1 MMQLIYILIFFFS
14 MASANAQFNT
24 LTFTK
29 PKPEYKVKETFPA
42 KNEESRLKLEQHKKP
57 KFLSKKS
64 LRKEI
69 DSLKAVLDD
78 SQPKQN
84 TRSID
89 FRRVE
94 DSLIEIFK
102 KKVSVPKSTVPTE
115 NKPAKSFDTILNGI
129 SMPLKNSFA
138 ITSGFG
144 IRKHPIFGN
153 VKSHNGIDIKA
164 SYENVYAVMDGIV
177 SDVGWDYKGGGNFI
191 KIKHFGRFETAYLHL
206 SDTYYKKGDTVKAG
220 YIIARSGNTGNS
232 TGPHLHFAVREFG
245 QFINPLIFLN
255 DLNKTKKYLA
265 QNYGHNHT
273 TNQ

>member
-1 MMQLIYILIFFFS
+1 MMKLIYILIFFFS
-14 MASANAQFNT
+14 IASANAQFNT
-24 LTFTK
+24 LTFAK

-42 KNEESRLKLEQHKKP
+42 KNEETGLRPEQKP

-69 DSLKAVLDD
+69 DSLKAILND
-78 SQPKQN
+78 SKPN
-84 TRSID
+84 IDRSSINY
-89 FRRVE
+89 RRVE
-94 DSLIEIFK
+94 DSVIQIFRK
-102 KKVSVPKSTVPTE
+102 QFSIPKAVTSPDIKVSKTT
-115 NKPAKSFDTILNGI
+115 NNILNGI

-177 SDVGWDYKGGGNFI
+177 SDAGWDYKGGGNFI

-232 TGPHLHFAVREFG
+232 TGPHLHFAVKEFG

-255 DLNKTKKYLA
+255 DLNKTKKYFA
-265 QNYGHNHT
+265 QNYGHYNT

>member
-1 MMQLIYILIFFFS
+1 MMKLIYILIFFFS
-14 MASANAQFNT
+14 IATANAQFNT

-29 PKPEYKVKETFPA
+29 PKPEYQVKEEFPA
-42 KNEESRLKLEQHKKP
+42 KNEESRLKPEQYQKS

-69 DSLKAVLDD
+69 DSLKAILND
-78 SQPKQN
+78 SQPKRN
-84 TRSID
+84 IRSID
-89 FRRVE
+89 YRRVE

-115 NKPAKSFDTILNGI
+115 NKPAKSIDNILNGI

-144 IRKHPIFGN
+144 VRKHPIFGML
-153 VKSHNGIDIKA
+153 KSHNGIDIKA

-177 SDVGWDYKGGGNFI
+177 SDAGWDYKGGGNFI
-191 KIKHFGRFETAYLHL
+191 KIKHYGRFETAYLHL
-206 SDTYYKKGDTVKAG
+206 SDTYYKKGDIVKAG

-232 TGPHLHFAVREFG
+232 TGPHLHFAVKEFG
-245 QFINPLIFLN
+245 QFIDPLIFLN

-265 QNYGHNHT
+265 QNYGHNHA
-273 TNQ
+273 TNP

>member
-1 MMQLIYILIFFFS
+1 MTKLIYILIFFFS

-24 LTFTK
+24 LTFAK
-29 PKPEYKVKETFPA
+29 PKPEYQAKETFPA
-42 KNEESRLKLEQHKKP
+42 KNEETGLRPEQKP
-57 KFLSKKS
+57 KFLSKRS

-69 DSLKAVLDD
+69 DSLKAILND
-78 SQPKQN
+78 SKPN
-84 TRSID
+84 IDRSSINY
-89 FRRVE
+89 RRVE
-94 DSLIEIFK
+94 DSVIQIFRK
-102 KKVSVPKSTVPTE
+102 QFSIPKAVTSTDIKVSKTT
-115 NKPAKSFDTILNGI
+115 NNILNGI

-206 SDTYYKKGDTVKAG
+206 SDTYYKKGDIVKAG